1 MNDTVWLTLRRLRP
15 PLIVL
20 IIVYSLSVF
29 GLWLI
34 PGEDPQGRPYA
45 MTILDAA
52 YFVAILS
59 TTIGFG
65 EFPHEFTEAQRL
77 YAYLIIF
84 PNVTAWLYSIGTIL
98 ALVIDP
104 QFKAVLRRGR
114 FAQRVRWLG
123 EPFYIVCGFGSTGSM
138 VTGGLNRRG
147 LAAVVLEGDEGVLH
161 HMSLIDE
168 FAHVPALCADVSDR
182 RILEIAGLHEPMCQ
196 GVIVITNDEHA
207 NLTVAITVKLLRPE
221 LPVFARSETDHTR
234 GNMASFGTDWIID
247 PYAIFAERMYL
258 ALSSPVKYLLQDWL
272 ISVPGSKLCEPLKP
286 PSGCWIIAG
295 LGRFGSRIAERLAE
309 AGLPFTVI
317 DVHGDRLEGFD
328 HAVLGRGTEADTLEE
343 AGIRDACGIIA
354 GTGDD
359 IDNLS
364 IVMTAR
370 ELKPDLFVVARQ
382 EQQHNDQLFAA
393 SGADLVARRG
403 LIVARRILAIATTPL
418 LQAFLEYMV
427 RQDEA
432 FAERAVARCEDV
444 LHGAAPSLWT
454 VETAGELG
462 TGLRIA
468 EENEAEVRLRHLT
481 HNSRSEV
488 TEHLDCVCLVL
499 ERGASQ
505 FFLPEEDLE
514 LLEGDRLLFAGREP
528 ARREILW
535 ALCTPDALLAYAT
548 GQHLPSGAL
557 GRWLQSRGQSRGQ
570 SRQSR
575 GQSKVPE

>member
-1 MNDTVWLTLRRLRP
+1 MNDAVWLTLRRMRT
-15 PLIVL
+15 PLVVL
-20 IIVYSLSVF
+20 IIVYTMSVF
-29 GLWLI
+29 GLWMI
-34 PGEDPQGRPYA
+34 PGEDAQGRPYSL
-45 MTILDAA
+45 TLLDAA

-59 TTIGFG
+59 TTIGLG
-65 EFPHEFTEAQRL
+65 EIPHDYTEAQRL
-77 YAYLIIF
+77 YIYLTIF

-98 ALVIDP
+98 AQVIDP
-104 QFKAVLRRGR
+104 QFKAVMRRGR

-147 LAAVVLEGDEGVLH
+147 LSAVVIEGDEGVLH
-161 HMSLIDE
+161 RMSLMDE
-168 FAHVPALCADVSDR
+168 FAHVPALCADVTDR
-182 RILEIAGLHEPMCQ
+182 RILEIAGLHNPLCK
-196 GVIVITNDEHA
+196 GVITITNDDHA

-221 LPVFARSETDHTR
+221 LPVFARSETDHSSD
-234 GNMASFGTDWIID
+234 NMASFGTDWIID

-258 ALSSPVKYLLQDWL
+258 ALSSPIKYLLQDWL
-272 ISVPGSKLCEPLKP
+272 ISVPGSKLRQPLSP
-286 PSGCWIIAG
+286 PSGRWIIAG
-295 LGRFGSRIAERLAE
+295 LGRFGSRIAERLRE

-328 HAVLGRGTEADTLEE
+328 HAILGRGTEADTLEE

-370 ELKPDLFVVARQ
+370 ELKPDIFVVARQ
-382 EQQHNDQLFAA
+382 ERQPNDQLFAA

-403 LIVARRILAIATTPL
+403 MIVARRILAIATTPL
-418 LQAFLEYMV
+418 LQGFLEYMV

-432 FAERAVARCEDV
+432 FAERATARCEDV
-444 LHGAAPSLWT
+444 LHGAAPSLWM

-462 TGLRIA
+462 NGLRIA
-468 EENEAEVRLRHLT
+468 KDNGAEVRLSHLT

-505 FFLPEEDLE
+505 FFLPEEDFD

-528 ARREILW
+528 ARREMLW
-535 ALCTPDALLAYAT
+535 ALCTPDALLANAT
-548 GQHLPSGAL
+548 GLHLPSGSL
-557 GRWLQSRGQSRGQ
+557 GRWLQSRQQIWGQN
-570 SRQSR
+570 
-575 GQSKVPE
+575 KN